1 MSIKYSEFMEVATR
15 LSASANEAD
24 LRSAVSR
31 AYYSVLH
38 GTILALPP
46 DRAPKDDYNG
56 SSHDAVIGAARG
68 YGNANP
74 PLPGRSAAIR
84 IAEKL
89 PRLKAK
95 RRKADYRLDEDI
107 GSPFV
112 NRVMVDASAALDDI
126 AEWTRRQADAAA

>member
-1 MSIKYSEFMEVATR
+1 MSIKYSEFLDVAAR

-38 GTILALPP
+38 GTISALPP
-46 DRAPKDDYNG
+46 GREPKDDYSG
-56 SSHDAVIGAARG
+56 SSHDAVIGEARG

-84 IAEKL
+84 VADKL
-89 PRLKAK
+89 SRLKAK
-95 RRKADYRLDEDI
+95 RRKADYRLTEDI
-107 GSPFV
+107 NSQFV
-112 NRVMVDASAALDDI
+112 DRVMADATTALDDI
-126 AEWTRRQADAAA
+126 AEWTRRRSEAAA

>member
-1 MSIKYSEFMEVATR
+1 MSIKHSEFMEVALR

-38 GTILALPP
+38 GTISALPQG
-46 DRAPKDDYNG
+46 REPKVDYNG
-56 SSHDAVIGAARG
+56 SSHDAVIGEAKG

-84 IAEKL
+84 VADKL
-89 PRLKAK
+89 ARLKAK
-95 RRKADYRLDEDI
+95 RRKADYRLAEDI
-107 GSPFV
+107 STPFV
-112 NRVMVDASAALDDI
+112 ERVMADASTALDDI
-126 AEWTRRQADAAA
+126 TEWNRRRAEAAA